1 MTVLKERLHR
11 AGIHPYGSKEL
22 ELYEQRLTRFFTR
35 EYRREAEQQHT
46 LEAFG
51 ITTDQGATWE
61 QTDDLMLVHYDQPLA
76 FFQSFLDQDYLAY
89 SMASYGDSAEL
100 ALNSDR
106 TLEQAQE
113 AKFKLICERAGIQ
126 GNERILNIGCGFGS
140 FETYLFQ
147 HYPDAEVVAV
157 TASKTQ
163 ADYIRDQQDN
173 GDHVLS
179 RANLQLIENDI
190 DAIPPETLGLDS
202 FDLVISIAVF
212 EQVNNLDAIF
222 RTMSSLLRPDGRIFL
237 HLIVSQPV
245 FPKYFDARETPVGE
259 YFPGGR
265 VWPHRILLEQQA
277 HVELVNGWY
286 INGMNYWRTLDEW
299 HRRFWVNID
308 SLYGSILDEDGV
320 RYWNNYFS
328 VCKVVL
334 FAPNRGEFFGNGHY
348 LYRKREQ

>member
-1 MTVLKERLHR
+1 MTELTKKLHQ
-11 AGIHPYGSKEL
+11 AGIHPYGSAEL
-22 ELYEQRLTRFFTR
+22 ELYEQRLTRFFSR
-35 EYRREAEQQHT
+35 EYQQEADKQHT

-51 ITTDQGATWE
+51 ITTDLGPTWE

-76 FFQSFLDQDYLAY
+76 FFQSFLDHDYLAY
-89 SMASYGDSAEL
+89 SMAYYGESADQ
-100 ALNSDR
+100 ALHSKH

-113 AKFKLICERAGIQ
+113 EKFRLICKRAGIR
-126 GNERILNIGCGFGS
+126 GDERILNIGCGFGS
-140 FETYLFQ
+140 FEAYLFR
-147 HYPDAEVVAV
+147 HYPDVEVVTI

-163 ADYIRDQQDN
+163 ADYIRLQQTN
-173 GDHVLS
+173 EQHVF
-179 RANLQLIENDI
+179 RHANLKLIENDI
-190 DAIPPETLGLDS
+190 DKIPPEALGPGS
-202 FDLVISIAVF
+202 YDLVISIAVF

-222 RTMSSLLRPDGRIFL
+222 RMMSSLLQPQGRIFL

-245 FPKYFDARETPVGE
+245 FPKYFDASKTPVGE

-265 VWPHRILLEQQA
+265 VWPHQTMLEQQT
-277 HVELVNGWY
+277 HVDLVKGWY

-299 HRRFWVNID
+299 HRRFWANME
-308 SLYGSILDEDGV
+308 SLYGNILDQEGI

-348 LYRKREQ
+348 LYRKR

>member
-1 MTVLKERLHR
+1 MTALAEKLQRT
-11 AGIHPYGSKEL
+11 GIHPYGSKEL

-35 EYRREAEQQHT
+35 EYSNEAAQQHT
-46 LEAFG
+46 LDAFG
-51 ITTDQGATWE
+51 ITTDQGPTWE

-76 FFQSFLDQDYLAY
+76 FFQSFLDHDYLAY
-89 SMASYGDSAEL
+89 SMAFYGESADL
-100 ALNSDR
+100 ALQAEC

-113 AKFKLICERAGIQ
+113 AKFQLICKRAGIQ
-126 GNERILNIGCGFGS
+126 GDERILNIGCGFGS
-140 FETYLFQ
+140 FEAYLFK
-147 HYPDAEVVAV
+147 HHPGVEVVAV

-163 ADYIRDQQDN
+163 ADYIRAQQAN
-173 GDHVLS
+173 REHVFN
-179 RANLQLIENDI
+179 RAKLELIENDI
-190 DAIPPETLGLDS
+190 DNIPPESLGLES

-222 RTMSSLLRPDGRIFL
+222 KNMSSLLRPEGRIFL

-245 FPKYFDARETPVGE
+245 FPKYFDARKTPVGE

-265 VWPHRILLEQQA
+265 VWPHRTLLEQQS

-299 HRRFWVNID
+299 HRRFWD
-308 SLYGSILDEDGV
+308 KMESLYGSILDEEGV

-348 LYRKREQ
+348 LYRKRNR